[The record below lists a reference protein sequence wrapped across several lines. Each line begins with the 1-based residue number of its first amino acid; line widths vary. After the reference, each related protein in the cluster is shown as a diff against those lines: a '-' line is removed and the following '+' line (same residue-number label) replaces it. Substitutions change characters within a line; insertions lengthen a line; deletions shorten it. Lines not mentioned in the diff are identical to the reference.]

1 MESTGKEEKLAVVA
15 SHIRDIKTD
24 KYNAELS
31 LLTHRNS
38 GAKNADFVRRLEDD
52 IRLFSNQIED
62 LQIQYNFIESE

>member
-1 MESTGKEEKLAVVA
+1 MESTGKEGKLGVVA
-15 SHIRDIKTD
+15 SHIRNIKID

-31 LLTHRNS
+31 LLTHRRQGSIDANYV
-38 GAKNADFVRRLEDD
+38 KRLEDD

>member
-31 LLTHRNS
+31 LLTHRNR

-52 IRLFSNQIED
+52 IRLFSKQIED
-62 LQIQYNFIESE
+62 LEIQYNFIESE